1 MTCCGA
7 VPPPAPD
14 LPDDPESM
22 LSNLLNF
29 SGGPGALPTSVLEQT
44 QRAISALPDTGLSIL
59 GTSHRSDWFK
69 ALLQE
74 AQDNIRRL
82 LDVPDRYHILF
93 LQGGS
98 SLQFSMIPM
107 NFASAAMAPAEFIAS
122 GYWSRKA
129 IGEAGAV
136 VSART
141 VWDGEADGYRRLP
154 AWPSLQR
161 SGQAPFFHYI
171 SNETVEGLQ
180 FTGAP
185 ESIGVPLIADMSSDF
200 LSRRFDIGDYAM
212 IYAHAQKNL
221 GPAGVTLVLIDDA
234 MLSRIPGGLPPML
247 DYRTHVEH
255 GSNYNTPPV
264 FSIYVLNL
272 VSRWLRDEIGGV
284 DAMERVN
291 LRKAAIL
298 YQALERQPEMIEIH
312 ADPESRSTMNVA
324 FRFRQPQWH
333 GQFLAQAGEAGL
345 SGLEG
350 HRSIGGLRASLY
362 NAVSESAV
370 QQLADLIDDFA
381 RRHG

>member
-1 MTCCGA
+1 
-7 VPPPAPD
+7 
-14 LPDDPESM
+14 M

-29 SGGPGALPTSVLEQT
+29 SGGPGALPPSVLDQT
-44 QRAISALPDTGLSIL
+44 QRAITALPDTGISIL
-59 GTSHRSDWFK
+59 GMSHRSDWFR

-74 AQDNIRRL
+74 AQDNIRRF
-82 LDVPDRYHILF
+82 LDIPERFHILF

-107 NFASAAMAPAEFIAS
+107 NFAAAAWAPAEFVAS

-129 IGEAGAV
+129 IGEAEAV
-136 VSART
+136 VRSRI
-141 VWDGEADGYRRLP
+141 VWDGVAEGYRRLP
-154 AWPSLQR
+154 TWSSLER
-161 SGQAPFFHYI
+161 SAQAPFLHFI

-180 FTGAP
+180 FRDAP
-185 ESIGVPLIADMSSDF
+185 PPNGVPLIADMSSDF

-212 IYAHAQKNL
+212 VYAHAQKNL

-234 MLSRIPGGLPPML
+234 MLSRIPAGLPPML

-284 DAMERVN
+284 DAMEKIN
-291 LRKAAIL
+291 LDKAATL
-298 YQALERQPEMIEIH
+298 YQALERHPEMIEIH
-312 ADPESRSTMNVA
+312 ADPAARSAMNVA
-324 FRFRQPQWH
+324 FRFRAPEH
-333 GQFLAQAGEAGL
+333 HDLFLAEAQAAGF

-362 NAVSESAV
+362 NAVSMQAV
-370 QQLADLIDDFA
+370 QQLAGLLDDFA
-381 RRHG
+381 QRRA

>member
-1 MTCCGA
+1 
-7 VPPPAPD
+7 
-14 LPDDPESM
+14 M

-29 SGGPGALPTSVLEQT
+29 SGGPGALPPSVLDQT
-44 QRAISALPDTGLSIL
+44 QRAITALPETGISIL
-59 GTSHRSDWFK
+59 GMSHRSDWFR

-74 AQDNIRRL
+74 AQDNIRSF
-82 LDVPDRYHILF
+82 LDIPERFHILF

-107 NFASAAMAPAEFIAS
+107 NFAASAQAAAEFVAS

-129 IGEAGAV
+129 IGEAEAV
-136 VSART
+136 VRSRI
-141 VWDGEADGYRRLP
+141 VWDGVAEGYRRLP
-154 AWPSLQR
+154 AWSALER
-161 SGQAPFFHYI
+161 SAQAPFLHFV

-180 FTGAP
+180 FRDAP
-185 ESIGVPLIADMSSDF
+185 CSNGVPLIADMSSDF

-212 IYAHAQKNL
+212 VYAHAQKNL

-234 MLSRIPGGLPPML
+234 MLSRIPAGLPPML

-284 DAMERVN
+284 DAMEKIN
-291 LRKAAIL
+291 LGKAATL
-298 YQALERQPEMIEIH
+298 YQALERHPEMIEIH
-312 ADPESRSTMNVA
+312 ADPAARSAMNVA
-324 FRFRQPQWH
+324 FRFRAQAH
-333 GQFLAQAGEAGL
+333 HELFLAEAHAAGF

-362 NAVSESAV
+362 NAVSAQAV
-370 QQLADLIDDFA
+370 QQLAGLLDDFA
-381 RRHG
+381 QRRA

>member
-1 MTCCGA
+1 
-7 VPPPAPD
+7 
-14 LPDDPESM
+14 M
-22 LSNLLNF
+22 LSNQLNF
-29 SGGPGALPTSVLEQT
+29 SGGPGALPPSVLEQT
-44 QRAISALPDTGLSIL
+44 QRAILALPDTGISIL
-59 GTSHRSDWFK
+59 GMSHRSSWFK

-74 AQDNIRRL
+74 AQDNIRAF
-82 LDVPDRYHILF
+82 LDVPERYHILF

-107 NFASAAMAPAEFIAS
+107 NFAAAPKAPAEFVAS

-129 IGEAGAV
+129 IGEAAAV
-136 VSART
+136 TPARI
-141 VWDGEADGYRRLP
+141 VWDGAEHGYRRLP
-154 AWPSLQR
+154 DWSALDR
-161 SGQAPFFHYI
+161 SAQAPFLHYI

-180 FTGAP
+180 FFDAP
-185 ESIGVPLIADMSSDF
+185 ADIGVPLIADMSSDF

-221 GPAGVTLVLIDDA
+221 GPAGVTLTLVDDA
-234 MLSRIPGGLPPML
+234 MLSRIPAGLPPML

-284 DAMERVN
+284 DAMEAIN
-291 LRKAAIL
+291 QRKAQTL
-298 YQALERQPEMIEIH
+298 YQALERHASLIEIH
-312 ADPESRSTMNVA
+312 ADPAARSLMNVA
-324 FRFRQPQWH
+324 FRFRDPALT
-333 GQFLAQAGEAGL
+333 GLFLAEAERQGF

-362 NAVSESAV
+362 NAVSEPAV
-370 QQLADLIDDFA
+370 RQLAGLIEDFA

>member
-1 MTCCGA
+1 
-7 VPPPAPD
+7 
-14 LPDDPESM
+14 M

-29 SGGPGALPTSVLEQT
+29 SGGPGALPPSVLDQT
-44 QRAISALPDTGLSIL
+44 QRAISALPDTGISIL
-59 GTSHRSDWFK
+59 GTSHRSSWFK

-74 AQDNIRRL
+74 AQDNIRSFL
-82 LDVPDRYHILF
+82 GVPERYHILF

-107 NFASAAMAPAEFIAS
+107 NFAAAPKAPAEFIAS

-129 IGEAGAV
+129 IGEAAAV
-136 VSART
+136 TPARI
-141 VWDGEADGYRRLP
+141 VWDGADTGYRRLP
-154 AWPSLQR
+154 VWSTLER
-161 SGQAPFFHYI
+161 SAESPFLHYI

-180 FTGAP
+180 FRDAP
-185 ESIGVPLIADMSSDF
+185 SDIGVPLIADMSSDF
-200 LSRRFDIGDYAM
+200 LSRRIDINDYAM
-212 IYAHAQKNL
+212 VYAHAQKNL
-221 GPAGVTLVLIDDA
+221 GPAGVTLTLIDDA
-234 MLSRIPGGLPPML
+234 MLSRIPAGLPPML

-284 DAMERVN
+284 DAMEAIN
-291 LRKAAIL
+291 QRKAQTL
-298 YQALERQPEMIEIH
+298 YQALERHAGLTEIH
-312 ADPESRSTMNVA
+312 ADPAARSAMNVA
-324 FRFRQPQWH
+324 FRFRDPALH
-333 GQFLAQAGEAGL
+333 DVFLTEAHEAGF

-362 NAVSESAV
+362 NAVSEQAV
-370 QQLADLIDDFA
+370 QQLAGLIDDFA

>member
-1 MTCCGA
+1 MI
-7 VPPPAPD
+7 
-14 LPDDPESM
+14 
-22 LSNLLNF
+22 SNLLNF
-29 SGGPGALPTSVLEQT
+29 SGGPGALPPSVLEQT

-74 AQDNIRRL
+74 AQDNIRCL
-82 LDVPDRYHILF
+82 LDVPERYHILF

-107 NFASAAMAPAEFIAS
+107 NFASRTADPAEFIAS

-136 VSART
+136 VGARI
-141 VWDGEADGYRRLP
+141 VWDGADGGYRSLP
-154 AWPSLQR
+154 DWPSLQR
-161 SGQAPFFHYI
+161 SSRAPFFHYV

-180 FTGAP
+180 FTGVP
-185 ESIGVPLIADMSSDF
+185 ESVGVPLIADMSSDF
-200 LSRRFDIGDYAM
+200 LSRRFDINDYAM
-212 IYAHAQKNL
+212 VYAHAQKNL
-221 GPAGVTLVLIDDA
+221 GPAGVTVALIDDA
-234 MLSRIPGGLPPML
+234 MLPRIPDGLPPML

-284 DAMERVN
+284 DAMERIN
-291 LRKAAIL
+291 LRKATIL
-298 YQALERQPEMIEIH
+298 YDVLNRHAEMIEIH
-312 ADPESRSTMNVA
+312 ADPGSRSMMNVA
-324 FRFRQPQWH
+324 FRFRQPHWH
-333 GQFLAQAGEAGL
+333 ERFLAQAAEAGF

-370 QQLADLIDDFA
+370 RTLGNLIDDFA
-381 RRHG
+381 RQHC

>member
-1 MTCCGA
+1 
-7 VPPPAPD
+7 
-14 LPDDPESM
+14 M

-29 SGGPGALPTSVLEQT
+29 SGGPGALPPSVLEQT
-44 QRAISALPDTGLSIL
+44 QCAIAALPDTGLSIL
-59 GTSHRSDWFK
+59 GMSHRSEWFK

-74 AQDNIRRL
+74 AQDNIRSL

-107 NFASAAMAPAEFIAS
+107 NFAAAATAPAEFVAS

-129 IGEAGAV
+129 IGEAKAV
-136 VSART
+136 VNAHT
-141 VWDGEADGYRRLP
+141 VWDGAAGGYRNLP
-154 AWPSLQR
+154 AWSDLER
-161 SGQAPFFHYI
+161 SARAPFFHYV

-180 FTGAP
+180 FSGAP
-185 ESIGVPLIADMSSDF
+185 SAIGVPLIADMSSDF

-212 IYAHAQKNL
+212 VYAHAQKNL
-221 GPAGVTLVLIDDA
+221 GPAGVTVALIDEA
-234 MLSRIPGGLPPML
+234 LLSRIPSGLPPML

-272 VSRWLRDEIGGV
+272 VSRWLRDEVGGL
-284 DAMERVN
+284 DAMEHLN
-291 LRKAAIL
+291 QRKAGLL
-298 YQALERQPEMIEIH
+298 YQALERQQQMIEVH
-312 ADPESRSTMNVA
+312 ADVAARSSMNVA
-324 FRFRQPQWH
+324 FRFRDESLQ
-333 GQFLAQAGEAGL
+333 GLFLAEANAAGF

-362 NAVSESAV
+362 NAVSEEAV
-370 QQLADLIDDFA
+370 RQLADHVDDFA

>member
-1 MTCCGA
+1 
-7 VPPPAPD
+7 
-14 LPDDPESM
+14 M
-22 LSNLLNF
+22 LSNFLNF
-29 SGGPGALPTSVLEQT
+29 SGGPGALPPSVLDQT
-44 QRAISALPDTGLSIL
+44 QRAISALPETGLSIL
-59 GTSHRSDWFK
+59 GTSHRSAWFK

-74 AQDNIRRL
+74 AQDNIRSL
-82 LDVPDRYHILF
+82 LDVPERYHILF

-107 NFASAAMAPAEFIAS
+107 NFAAAASAPAEFVAS

-129 IGEAGAV
+129 IGEAAAV
-136 VSART
+136 VEARM
-141 VWDGEADGYRRLP
+141 VWDGAAGGYRSLP
-154 AWPSLQR
+154 AWAELER
-161 SGQAPFFHYI
+161 SAQAPFFHYV

-180 FTGAP
+180 FRGAP

-212 IYAHAQKNL
+212 VYAHAQKNL
-221 GPAGVTLVLIDDA
+221 GPAGVTVALIDDA
-234 MLSRIPGGLPPML
+234 LLSRIPAGLPPML

-272 VSRWLRDEIGGV
+272 VSRWLRDEVGGL
-284 DAMERVN
+284 DAMERIN
-291 LRKAAIL
+291 QRKALTL
-298 YQALERQPEMIEIH
+298 YRSLERAPEMIEIH
-312 ADPESRSTMNVA
+312 ADTAARSSMNAA
-324 FRFRQPQWH
+324 FRFRDESLQ
-333 GQFLAQAGEAGL
+333 GLFLSEAGAAGF

-362 NAVSESAV
+362 NAVSEEAV
-370 QQLADLIDDFA
+370 QQLAAHVDDFA

>member
-1 MTCCGA
+1 
-7 VPPPAPD
+7 
-14 LPDDPESM
+14 M

-29 SGGPGALPTSVLEQT
+29 SGGPGALPSSVLDQT
-44 QRAISALPDTGLSIL
+44 QRAITALPDTGISIL
-59 GTSHRSDWFK
+59 GMSHRSDWFR

-74 AQDNIRRL
+74 AQDNIRSF
-82 LDVPDRYHILF
+82 LDIPERFHILF

-107 NFASAAMAPAEFIAS
+107 NFAAAARAPAEFVAS

-129 IGEAGAV
+129 IGEAETV
-136 VSART
+136 VRSRI
-141 VWDGEADGYRRLP
+141 VWDGVGEGYRSLP
-154 AWPSLQR
+154 AWSSLER
-161 SGQAPFFHYI
+161 SAQAPFLHFV

-180 FTGAP
+180 FRDAP
-185 ESIGVPLIADMSSDF
+185 RSNGVPLIADMSSDF

-212 IYAHAQKNL
+212 VYAHAQKNL

-234 MLSRIPGGLPPML
+234 MLSRIPAGLPPML

-284 DAMERVN
+284 DAMEKIN
-291 LRKAAIL
+291 LGKAATL
-298 YQALERQPEMIEIH
+298 YQALERHSEMIEVH
-312 ADPESRSTMNVA
+312 ADPAARSAMNVA
-324 FRFRQPQWH
+324 FRFRAQAH
-333 GQFLAQAGEAGL
+333 HELFLAEAHAAGF

-362 NAVSESAV
+362 NAVSVQAV
-370 QQLADLIDDFA
+370 QQLAGLLDDFA
-381 RRHG
+381 QRRG